1 MDFESAWKDSKHV
14 SVFRV
19 LNLDLN
25 MHVPVERE
33 YFLCGSIY
41 SYPIFFFFSLGDRVV
56 AVNDISLETLTRPK
70 VRIKI
75 VVFTQGIIHLERT
88 QKFSKTNIS

>member
-1 MDFESAWKDSKHV
+1 MYQLRGNIFYAAQFTV
-14 SVFRV
+14 T
-19 LNLDLN
+19 
-25 MHVPVERE
+25 P
-33 YFLCGSIY
+33 
-41 SYPIFFFFSLGDRVV
+41 FFFFSLGDRVV

-88 QKFSKTNIS
+88 QKFPKTNIS